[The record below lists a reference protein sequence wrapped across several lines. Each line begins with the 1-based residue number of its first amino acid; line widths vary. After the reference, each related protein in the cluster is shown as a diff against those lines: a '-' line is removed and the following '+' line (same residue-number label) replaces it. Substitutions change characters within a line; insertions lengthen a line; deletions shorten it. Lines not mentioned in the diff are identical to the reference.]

1 MPRHMPHPKTSPS
14 KPAAKTI
21 AKSKSKPKVKWAKP
35 KEPAAKSPATE
46 ALKALQQGG
55 LPEETIAHRVAALVT
70 GSTPSTIAHRVDA
83 EHLSNREIEKQAL
96 GAARLLLN
104 AEALVVVPKIH
115 AKIAAKV
122 NDEVTRHH
130 EVIACEIKTVG
141 ATAFMKLIPKHRN
154 LHRHV
159 AVLLPEYDAAYVYK
173 QRDSSSTLSGPDGF
187 SWKTSRT
194 PDAENDPRFPD
205 FW

>member
-14 KPAAKTI
+14 KPTAKATSKTSAKTI
-21 AKSKSKPKVKWAKP
+21 AKPKAKSKVKWAKP
-35 KEPAAKSPATE
+35 KEPKAKSPATE
-46 ALKALQQGG
+46 AIKALQLHG
-55 LPEETIAHRVAALVT
+55 LPEETIAHRIAALMA
-70 GSTPSTIAHRVDA
+70 GKQPDA
-83 EHLSNREIEKQAL
+83 EHLSNASIEKQAL
-96 GAARLLLN
+96 
-104 AEALVVVPKIH
+104 LVTQLVCEGVAPNIT
-115 AKIAAKV
+115 AKV
-122 NDEVTRHH
+122 NDLVAGHTQ
-130 EVIACEIKTVG
+130 VIASELKKVG
-141 ATAFMKLIPKHRN
+141 AAAFMKLIPTHRN

-159 AVLLPEYDAAYVYK
+159 AVLLPEYDAVYLYK

>member
-1 MPRHMPHPKTSPS
+1 M
-14 KPAAKTI
+14 
-21 AKSKSKPKVKWAKP
+21 
-35 KEPAAKSPATE
+35 
-46 ALKALQQGG
+46 
-55 LPEETIAHRVAALVT
+55 T
-70 GSTPSTIAHRVDA
+70 GKQPDA
-83 EHLSNREIEKQAL
+83 EHLSNASIEKQA
-96 GAARLLLN
+96 RLSAQLVFSN
-104 AEALVVVPKIH
+104 AEALVP
-115 AKIAAKV
+115 KIAAKV

-141 ATAFMKLIPKHRN
+141 AAAFMKLIPTHRN

-159 AVLLPEYDAAYVYK
+159 AVLLPEYDAVYLYK

>member
-1 MPRHMPHPKTSPS
+1 MSN
-14 KPAAKTI
+14 AAIERQTLLT
-21 AKSKSKPKVKWAKP
+21 A
-35 KEPAAKSPATE
+35 
-46 ALKALQQGG
+46 Q
-55 LPEETIAHRVAALVT
+55 LVF
-70 GSTPSTIAHRVDA
+70 SD
-83 EHLSNREIEKQAL
+83 
-96 GAARLLLN
+96 
-104 AEALVVVPKIH
+104 AEALVP
-115 AKIAAKV
+115 KIAATV
-122 NDEVTRHH
+122 NDEVSRHH
-130 EVIACEIKTVG
+130 EVIAGELKTVG
-141 ATAFMKLIPKHRN
+141 AAAFMKLIPTHRN